1 MCVGAVG
8 QGLWRASLQ
17 EGSWAP
23 VISKETPP
31 RETTWSG
38 QVAPGEGTM
47 MVSWPAD
54 SLLREMLRDEVSRP
68 TQRPRQQLRG
78 TVQGTPLP
86 LVPLDS
92 AGARWVGGDQVGLR
106 QSAGTPS
113 SLRRLTRED
122 RGLTSDKGLDGPL
135 LTVNPSLAMRSRAG
149 EEHPWDRVQPGGE
162 GTECHLLPLPRS
174 SHKPVPGSGVRWRM
188 NAEARRGPSVAGTLF
203 SLAERNSD
211 PGDTAGE
218 P

>member
-17 EGSWAP
+17 EGSWAL

-68 TQRPRQQLRG
+68 TQRLRG
-78 TVQGTPLP
+78 ACRGRPAPAAVMRHRPGHS
-86 LVPLDS
+86 S
-92 AGARWVGGDQVGLR
+92 ASGPSGLSWSQVGGGRPGGAQTVSWHPLLSQAAHPRR
-106 QSAGTPS
+106 Q
-113 SLRRLTRED
+113 
-122 RGLTSDKGLDGPL
+122 GLD
-135 LTVNPSLAMRSRAG
+135 
-149 EEHPWDRVQPGGE
+149 
-162 GTECHLLPLPRS
+162 
-174 SHKPVPGSGVRWRM
+174 VR
-188 NAEARRGPSVAGTLF
+188 
-203 SLAERNSD
+203 
-211 PGDTAGE
+211 
-218 P
+218 